1 MNLQNDQVTQ
11 FTQRERRRARQRTPF
26 GDEDVQVV
34 FAGMGI
40 SSIFQRRF
48 GFNRRT
54 ALFYHTDMLNHTN
67 SLHENCPECPDRLK
81 VTYQRCSEVGLVDRC
96 LLMQP
101 QPANDELLRLAHTQA
116 YIDAVAATVEM
127 SDEARL
133 EYVKR
138 FDSASF
144 NRDTHTAA
152 RLAAGALA
160 HAVDVVTRG
169 DTRNAFCLVRPPGHH
184 AMEAEPCGY
193 CVFSNVEI
201 AAKHALYQHEANR
214 ILIVDWD
221 IHHGQATQY
230 AFYDDPR
237 VLYFSIHRYDQGNY
251 WPSLRES
258 DYDFVGQGPSF
269 GYNINV
275 PLDGKDYS
283 DIDYLTI
290 FNVLLMPIAYEFGPD
305 LVIVSAG
312 YDCAL
317 GCPYGCFSLSPAVFA
332 HLTNR
337 LMALADGKVIVALEG
352 GYNVE
357 SLSDGVA
364 HTISALLGDP
374 LPPLESLKPVL
385 SGTKEAIRKCVSVLR
400 TKWRSLSIF
409 PIEQALPLKD
419 MSSLSTNTWKTV
431 MVPTTDV
438 EPWGRSEDEV
448 SAANSKL
455 ADLRKICLFAGVTDQ
470 QRVCLVYDSRMEN
483 HKSELERQQP
493 ECPARTRR
501 AYELLEEYGL
511 ARRCKRTEARLASEE
526 ELLRVHSQDYIN
538 ALQSTATM
546 PQAAI
551 NEYAERFQSVFLNKH
566 TYDSAS
572 LAAGSL
578 LSVVDDICG
587 GEALHGVA
595 VIRPPGHHAECDRCM
610 GFCFF
615 NNVALAVRHAQESHG
630 LKKIAVIDWDIHHGS
645 GLQHTF
651 AKDPNVLCLSIHRFD
666 DGRYFPNSSD
676 AEAGFCGTDEGV
688 GKTVNIP
695 WNGRPIRDGDYL
707 ASFLHIVLPIL
718 YEFRPELTVVAAGF
732 DAARGDHLG
741 GVSISMECFG
751 HLTHLLVAASTLNNP
766 VEVETERRRRGV
778 ILALEGGYNL
788 TATAEAL
795 SHCVATLLSDTCLR
809 LSSGLAPTDKG
820 AATIRKVVEVQK
832 NHWPSLF
839 DYSPLVCHLEP
850 SAYSRLQATTASSVT
865 AATLTTQASTEGHTG
880 TEATVAATTNVA
892 TGVSFDST
900 SSASLF
906 SPYFSLSTTT
916 TQAELSVPAAQEIVM
931 AFEAPQPAP
940 PPPAN
945 SDADPNSR
953 EVASPQPQQQPTT
966 SATAATVSDLSMGPV
981 PVSDTPQPIAGP
993 STERPTNQVDS
1004 EMLRQLVHF
1013 ADAGIEDLG
1022 SFLGLNSSDPTPDR
1036 LFAVEP
1042 ILWCPHLEQVA
1053 SASQWRPE
1061 VTHPC
1066 TRCENRHENWVCLT
1080 CYEVYCGRYAQGHML
1095 EHHNTTQHPIVLSLA
1110 DLSAWCY
1117 VCNSYIHNE
1126 ILLEAK
1132 QALHLAKFGVVMPI

>member
-1 MNLQNDQVTQ
+1 MNGFRSAQSCHLLQ

-40 SSIFQRRF
+40 SSVFQRRF
-48 GFNRRT
+48 GSNRRT
-54 ALFYHTDMLNHTN
+54 ALFYHTDMLNHAN
-67 SLHENCPECPDRLK
+67 WLHENCPECPDRLK
-81 VTYQRCSEVGLVDRC
+81 IAYQRCSEFGLVDRC
-96 LLMQP
+96 LLIQP
-101 QPANDELLRLAHTQA
+101 QPISDELLRLAHTQD

-127 SDEARL
+127 SDDARF

-138 FDSASF
+138 FDSAFF
-144 NRDTHTAA
+144 NKDTHTAA
-152 RLAAGALA
+152 RLAAGALT

-184 AMEAEPCGY
+184 AMKDEPCGY
-193 CVFSNVEI
+193 CVFNNVEI
-201 AAKHALYQHEANR
+201 AAKHALRQHEANR

-221 IHHGQATQY
+221 IHHGQAMQY

-258 DYDFVGQGPSF
+258 DYDFVGQGPSY
-269 GYNINV
+269 GYNIN
-275 PLDGKDYS
+275 KDYS

-290 FNVLLMPIAYEFGPD
+290 FNILLMPIAYEFGPD

-337 LMALADGKVIVALEG
+337 LMVLADGNVIVALEG

-374 LPPLESLKPVL
+374 LPSLESLKPVL

-400 TKWRSLSIF
+400 TKWKSLNIF
-409 PIEQALPLKD
+409 PIKQALSPKD
-419 MSSLSTNTWKTV
+419 MSGLSTNTWKTV

-438 EPWGRSEDEV
+438 EPCRRSEDEV
-448 SAANSKL
+448 AAANKKL
-455 ADLRKICLFAGVTDQ
+455 ADLRRICSFTEMTDQ
-470 QRVCLVYDSRMEN
+470 QRACLVYDSRMEN

-511 ARRCKRTEARLASEE
+511 ARRCKRTEARVASEE
-526 ELLRVHSQDYIN
+526 ELLRIHSQEYID
-538 ALQSTATM
+538 ALKNTATM

-551 NEYAERFQSVFLNKH
+551 NEFAERFQSH

-578 LSVVDDICG
+578 LSVVDDICS

-595 VIRPPGHHAECDRCM
+595 VIRPPGHHAEYDRCM

-630 LKKIAVIDWDIHHGS
+630 LKKIAVIDWDIHHGN
-645 GLQHTF
+645 GLQHIF
-651 AKDPNVLCLSIHRFD
+651 EMDPNLPMAIDLAFHDFSVLCLSIHRFD
-666 DGRYFPNSSD
+666 EGRYFPNSPD
-676 AEAGFCGTDEGV
+676 ADTAFCGDGEGV

-695 WNGRPIRDGDYL
+695 WNG
-707 ASFLHIVLPIL
+707 
-718 YEFRPELTVVAAGF
+718 
-732 DAARGDHLG
+732 G
-741 GVSISMECFG
+741 GVGISMECFG
-751 HLTHLLVAASTLNNP
+751 HLTHLLVATSTLNNP
-766 VEVETERRRRGV
+766 VEAETERRRRGV

-788 TATAEAL
+788 TATAEGL

-809 LSSGLAPTDKG
+809 LPSGLAPTDKG
-820 AATIRKVVEVQK
+820 AATIRRVVEVQK
-832 NHWPSLF
+832 NHWTSLF
-839 DYSPLVCHLEP
+839 DYSPMACHLDQLTNT
-850 SAYSRLQATTASSVT
+850 RLQAVTTSSIT
-865 AATLTTQASTEGHTG
+865 AATPTTQASTENHTG

-906 SPYFSLSTTT
+906 SPYVSLSTTT
-916 TQAELSVPAAQEIVM
+916 IQAELSIPAAQEVVM
-931 AFEAPQPAP
+931 AFEAPQPAS

-945 SDADPNSR
+945 SDADSNSQ
-953 EVASPQPQQQPTT
+953 EVASSQPQQHPTT
-966 SATAATVSDLSMGPV
+966 SATAATVSDLSMGAV
-981 PVSDTPQPIAGP
+981 PLSDTPQPVAGP
-993 STERPTNQVDS
+993 SAERSTNRVDS
-1004 EMLRQLVHF
+1004 GMLRQLVHF

-1022 SFLGLNSSDPTPDR
+1022 SFLGLNSSDPTPNR

-1042 ILWCPHLEQVA
+1042 ILWCPHLGQVT

-1066 TRCENRHENWVCLT
+1066 TRCESRHENWVCLT

-1095 EHHNTTQHPIVLSLA
+1095 EHYNTTQHSIVLSLA

-1126 ILLEAK
+1126 RRNKHSIWPNSEWLCLLDFQFRHRVLEVRP
-1132 QALHLAKFGVVMPI
+1132 QDVFHLYC

>member
-1 MNLQNDQVTQ
+1 GILRFTQ
-11 FTQRERRRARQRTPF
+11 KFTQRERRRARQRTPF

-40 SSIFQRRF
+40 SS
-48 GFNRRT
+48 
-54 ALFYHTDMLNHTN
+54 
-67 SLHENCPECPDRLK
+67 
-81 VTYQRCSEVGLVDRC
+81 
-96 LLMQP
+96 P
-101 QPANDELLRLAHTQA
+101 QPANDELLRLAHTQD
-116 YIDAVAATVEM
+116 YIDSVAATAGM
-127 SDEARL
+127 SDEARF

-144 NRDTHTAA
+144 NKDTNTAA
-152 RLAAGALA
+152 RLAAGALT

-184 AMEAEPCGY
+184 AMKDEPCGY
-193 CVFSNVEI
+193 CVFNNVEI
-201 AAKHALYQHEANR
+201 AAKHALHQHEAN
-214 ILIVDWD
+214 
-221 IHHGQATQY
+221 
-230 AFYDDPR
+230 R

-258 DYDFVGQGPSF
+258 DYDFAGQGPSY

-283 DIDYLTI
+283 DVDYLTI

-317 GCPYGCFSLSPAVFA
+317 GCPYG
-332 HLTNR
+332 
-337 LMALADGKVIVALEG
+337 

-385 SGTKEAIRKCVSVLR
+385 LG
-400 TKWRSLSIF
+400 
-409 PIEQALPLKD
+409 
-419 MSSLSTNTWKTV
+419 KTV

-438 EPWGRSEDEV
+438 EPWSRSEDEV
-448 SAANSKL
+448 AAANNKL
-455 ADLRKICLFAGVTDQ
+455 ADLRKTCLFAGGPDQ
-470 QRVCLVYDSRMEN
+470 QRACLVYDSRMEN

-511 ARRCKRTEARLASEE
+511 ARRCKRTEARVASEE
-526 ELLRVHSQDYIN
+526 ELLRVHSQEYID
-538 ALQSTATM
+538 ALKNTATM
-546 PQAAI
+546 SQAAI
-551 NEYAERFQSVFLNKH
+551 NEYAERFQSH

-630 LKKIAVIDWDIHHGS
+630 LKKIAVIDWDIHHGN
-645 GLQHTF
+645 GLQHIF
-651 AKDPNVLCLSIHRFD
+651 ERDPNVLCLSIHRFD
-666 DGRYFPNSSD
+666 DGRYFPNSPD
-676 AEAGFCGTDEGV
+676 AGSGFCGTDEGV

-707 ASFLHIVLPIL
+707 AAFLHVVIPIL
-718 YEFRPELTVVAAGF
+718 YEFRPELIIVAAGF

-766 VEVETERRRRGV
+766 MEAEAEQRRRGV

-820 AATIRKVVEVQK
+820 AAIIRKVVETQK
-832 NHWPSLF
+832 NHWPYLF
-839 DYSPLVCHLEP
+839 DYSPLACHLDQP
-850 SAYSRLQATTASSVT
+850 TYTRLQAATTSST
-865 AATLTTQASTEGHTG
+865 AGATLNTQASTEGHTG

-916 TQAELSVPAAQEIVM
+916 TQAELSVPAAQEVVM

-945 SDADPNSR
+945 SDGTFRSADPNSQ
-953 EVASPQPQQQPTT
+953 EAASHQPQQQPTT
-966 SATAATVSDLSMGPV
+966 SATAATVSDLSMGAA
-981 PVSDTPQPIAGP
+981 PVSDAPQPVAGP
-993 STERPTNQVDS
+993 STERPANQVDS

-1053 SASQWRPE
+1053 SASQWHPE

-1080 CYEVYCGRYAQGHML
+1080 CYEV
-1095 EHHNTTQHPIVLSLA
+1095 
-1110 DLSAWCY
+1110 
-1117 VCNSYIHNE
+1117 
-1126 ILLEAK
+1126 LLEAK
-1132 QALHLAKFGVVMPI
+1132 QALHLAKFGVVMPT